1 MSLIDIKIKSDAIS
15 VEPSNIE
22 LEQSILG
29 NIIIAGSK
37 SLEMVDRVA
46 DILSPN
52 YFFDHKNRI
61 LFATIINLWNDQVE
75 ISSMSVQERLSKL
88 AAGENAFSGLGLG
101 LSPSDIA
108 KEIDTVFIN
117 GLFGKIHLL
126 SSIDDGAKIIREKY
140 ILRQILTVSRDM
152 QSLAFENR
160 DVGDILDMAQKK
172 LFEIGDKTSGKD
184 FYHIGQVVEE
194 GFENMELLNQGSDKG
209 GAVCGFIDLD
219 KKLGGFQN
227 SDLIILAARP
237 SMGKTSLAMDF
248 ARNNCKQGKS
258 VAFFSMEMSSLQL
271 AQRLIASVSGISLG
285 KIRGG
290 HVGTGEN
297 SQAEFDKLGESIE
310 TISKYP
316 LWIDDSGGLNLLQI
330 KSKLRRLKARTNVD
344 LVIIDYLQLMSANNN
359 KNAGNR
365 VQEVSEIS
373 RGLKILAKEIDVPII
388 ALSQLS
394 RGVESRDDKRP
405 MLSDLRESGSIEQ
418 DADVVM
424 FIYRDAVYNKQIKEE
439 RKNVAEILISKHR
452 NGETGSI
459 EVFWDARFTSFRN
472 LEGSHNRRIEK

>member
-1 MSLIDIKIKSDAIS
+1 
-15 VEPSNIE
+15 
-22 LEQSILG
+22 
-29 NIIIAGSK
+29 
-37 SLEMVDRVA
+37 
-46 DILSPN
+46 
-52 YFFDHKNRI
+52 
-61 LFATIINLWNDQVE
+61 
-75 ISSMSVQERLSKL
+75 
-88 AAGENAFSGLGLG
+88 
-101 LSPSDIA
+101 
-108 KEIDTVFIN
+108 
-117 GLFGKIHLL
+117 
-126 SSIDDGAKIIREKY
+126 
-140 ILRQILTVSRDM
+140 
-152 QSLAFENR
+152 
-160 DVGDILDMAQKK
+160 
-172 LFEIGDKTSGKD
+172 
-184 FYHIGQVVEE
+184 
-194 GFENMELLNQGSDKG
+194 
-209 GAVCGFIDLD
+209 
-219 KKLGGFQN
+219 
-227 SDLIILAARP
+227 
-237 SMGKTSLAMDF
+237 MGKTSLAMDF

-344 LVIIDYLQLMSANNN
+344 LVIIDYLQLMSASNN

-365 VQEVSEIS
+365 VQEVSELS
-373 RGLKILAKEIDVPII
+373 RGLKILAKEMDIPII

-424 FIYRDAVYNKQIKEE
+424 FIYRDAVYNKQIKED
-439 RKNVAEILISKHR
+439 RKNIAEILVSKHR

-459 EVFWDARFTSFRN
+459 EVFWDARFTSFKN
-472 LEGSHNRRIEK
+472 LDGSHTRRVEK